1 MLQIRTTVNG
11 NNIFLDLY
19 QNEPVLLN
27 LSFAELQDIT
37 KKNSN
42 FSQTFSLPG
51 SKKNN
56 QVFNFFY
63 DLNAIPT
70 NFNPNNKFEASLLW
84 DGYEIMTGNIRLNS
98 VAIDKGEI
106 IYSVSFYNQ
115 IGDLMSNI
123 GDKFLFDLDLNYL
136 NHPYTEDVILYSNL
150 DPNLFSLTGSTDYSY
165 QNGKTMWG
173 LYNIGYEYISGNTV
187 NSGSTPLV
195 QFSQTNQTTSQYTPQ
210 APNFDF
216 VGSPVRDYYFKPSIQ
231 IRELYSAIVRE
242 AGYEIE
248 SSFFDTSYFKR
259 FYMPL
264 KFVDESIYSRNAI
277 LACYTYTNGDIPVD
291 YGFNSYTN
299 PSSGITCNDLGLTAT
314 TTSFNIPAEFA
325 GTYQFRFTFTVI
337 PRVDCDFDT
346 NTFAYLYFFFD
357 DGTTVEN
364 LYPYTSFCNGVGQPQ
379 QVSIDRTFNISGNS
393 QLEFYFQGDNVDI
406 SGFTS
411 QIINPPRFIPIG
423 STINYDIEFPPND
436 YAQIDFITSVNKYF
450 NLIVIPNTDYP
461 KKLIIEPIIDY
472 VGSGKVL
479 DWTKKVDASS
489 LQNLYPTSSLLN
501 GTLQFEFQ
509 LDQDYANQDFKS
521 QTNRIFGTDKFQ
533 LGQDYKD
540 SLTKFDFLFSSPID
554 ITVSNSFVPLIT
566 LSSMSKVKTVD
577 NQGQSLQTFVPFKIL
592 PKMVFRG
599 LTLPNDNYGFIAG
612 SGTTATTLC
621 TSGITYT
628 TNKAGAPLYYDDC
641 SGVQQVYYGS
651 VIGSNT
657 LPGCA
662 NPNTL
667 RYPLILFPVPSLTIT
682 NTGSSCNNVIPSQ
695 YQYWYMNDLQ
705 QDRWTNINRF
715 TTYPFNYNN
724 FSHYT
729 NFRGEDKT
737 NITPSEFTFINDD
750 LYNIYYQ
757 DYIEDI
763 VSEENKIYSTKIYL
777 YPEDIQSLTWKEKIL
792 INNTYF
798 RINKITNWN
807 ALEPSICDIELVKL
821 TKDYQPHPV
830 LYYDLNPCSSGATL
844 HSNSDLNF
852 NLYAYAGTYVKL
864 YDDALNYLGCY
875 GVSIGEYN
883 PAYTY
888 NHYYIGS
895 GYTSTNVG
903 AYSDCGCSGRT
914 PFNIVQEEPNEL
926 RVFYYRGIE
935 CDGSNEYNFTANTT
949 SLNTALIYKV
959 KDPATEITYCL
970 SGVSL
975 TTAALF
981 NYDFVSGYTTCFDCN
996 FIPPTPTPTPT
1007 ITASPTQTPSL
1018 TPTQT
1023 PTSTACTSSNVCME
1037 LIITGAT
1044 EESFAQ
1050 IEYNNCYGT
1059 LVGEIFTTNGIRYR
1073 CIEYIMGVA
1082 QIFSYTGM
1090 PEPTIFGGNCNTF
1103 SCPGGVVPLTPTPTP
1118 TNTQTPTPSSTFGST
1133 PTNTPTPEATPTNTP
1148 TNTRTPENT
1157 QTPTNTSTP
1166 TPTGTN
1172 TPSGELLVYAK
1183 FRNSE
1188 AYLQYQINYGSTEG
1202 VGNIDSL
1209 SCSYFTTITG
1219 LNPGDIVYFT
1229 TIGGYILAQS
1239 NSDCPN
1245 SGFACDQTYTFGSGT
1260 ESVYITVDGNT
1271 AC

>member
-11 NNIFLDLY
+11 KNIFLDLY

-27 LSFAELQDIT
+27 MSFAELQDIT

-70 NFNPNNKFEASLLW
+70 DFNPNNKFDASLLW
-84 DGYEIMTGNIRLNS
+84 DGYEIMYGNIRLNS

-106 IYSVSFYNQ
+106 VYSVSFYNQ

-136 NHPYTEDVILYSNL
+136 NHPYSEDVILYSNL
-150 DPNLFSLTGSTDYSY
+150 DPNLFSLTGATDYSY

-187 NSGSTPLV
+187 NSGTTPLV
-195 QFSQTNQTTSQYTPQ
+195 QFSQTNPTTLQYTPQ

-216 VGSPVRDYYFKPSIQ
+216 TGSPVHDYYFKPSIQ
-231 IRELYSAIVRE
+231 IRELYSAVVRE
-242 AGYEIE
+242 AGYEID

-277 LACYTYTNGDIPVD
+277 QACYTYNNQSIPVD
-291 YGFNSYTN
+291 FGYNTYTN
-299 PSSGITCNDLGLTAT
+299 PSSGITCNSLGWTAT

-325 GTYQFRFTFTVI
+325 GTYQFRFTFTVV
-337 PRVDCDFDT
+337 PRVECDFDT
-346 NTFAYLYFFFD
+346 STFPYLYFFFD
-357 DGTTVEN
+357 DGTTTET
-364 LYPYTSFCNGVGQPQ
+364 LYPYTTFCDATAQ
-379 QVSIDRTFNISGNS
+379 QVSIERSFIVSGNS
-393 QLEFYFQGDNVDI
+393 QLEFYFQGDYIDI

-411 QIINPPRFIPIG
+411 QIINGPRFIPNG
-423 STINYDIEFPPND
+423 SIINYDIEFPPND
-436 YAQIDFITSVNKYF
+436 YSQIDFITSVNKYF
-450 NLIVIPNTDYP
+450 NLIVVPNTDYP
-461 KKLIIEPIIDY
+461 KKLKIEPIIDY
-472 VGSGKVL
+472 VGKGGIL
-479 DWTKKVDASS
+479 DWTTKVDANSI
-489 LQNLYPTSSLLN
+489 QNLYPTSSLLN
-501 GTLQFEFQ
+501 GTLQFEFK

-533 LGQDYKD
+533 LGLDYKD
-540 SLTKFDFLFSSPID
+540 TLTKFEYLFSSPID
-554 ITVSNSFVPLIT
+554 ITVSNSYVPLIT
-566 LSSMSKVKTVD
+566 LSSMSKVKTID

-628 TNKAGAPLYYDDC
+628 TNLAGRPLFYNDC
-641 SGVQQVYYGS
+641 NGVQQVYYGS
-651 VIGSNT
+651 VVGSNV

-667 RYPLILFPVPSLTIT
+667 YYPYVLFPVPTLTIT
-682 NTGSSCNNVIPSQ
+682 NTGVSCNNVIPSQ
-695 YQYWYMNDLQ
+695 YQYWYMNELQ

-763 VSEENKIYSTKIYL
+763 TSEENKIYSTKIYL
-777 YPEDIQSLTWKEKIL
+777 YPNDIQSLNWDEKIL

-807 ALEPSICDIELVKL
+807 ALEPAICDIELVKL
-821 TKDYQPHPV
+821 TKDYTPHPV
-830 LYYDLNPCSSGATL
+830 LYYDLIPCSSGATL
-844 HSNSDLNF
+844 HSNSDLNY

-864 YDDALNYLGCY
+864 YDDALSYLGCY
-875 GVSIGEYN
+875 AVSIGEYD
-883 PAYTY
+883 PLDTY

-895 GYTSTNVG
+895 GYTSVNVG
-903 AYSDCGCSGRT
+903 AYADCGCSGRT
-914 PFNIVQEEPNEL
+914 PFIVVQEEPNED
-926 RVFYYRGIE
+926 RVFYFRGVE
-935 CDGSNEYNFTANTT
+935 CNGSNVYNFTANTT

-959 KDPATEITYCL
+959 KNPATDITYCL
-970 SGVSL
+970 SGISITTVSL
-975 TTAALF
+975 I
-981 NYDFVSGYTTCFDCN
+981 NYEFVNSYATCFDCN
-996 FIPPTPTPTPT
+996 FIAPSPTPTTTITPTPTY
-1007 ITASPTQTPSL
+1007 
-1018 TPTQT
+1018 TPT
-1023 PTSTACTSSNVCME
+1023 PTATRPPVGNCYCYDIVV
-1037 LIITGAT
+1037 TGT
-1044 EESFAQ
+1044 TQEEGGFIAS
-1050 IEYNNCYGT
+1050 IEYNNCFGE
-1059 LVGEIFTTNGIRYR
+1059 LVGTAYRIGPGTYHLCIQRIDGVVQYFNASGIDESYL
-1073 CIEYIMGVA
+1073 IGVGA
-1082 QIFSYTGM
+1082 
-1090 PEPTIFGGNCNTF
+1090 GNCNTGY
-1103 SCPGGVVPLTPTPTP
+1103 SCSGYTPLPPTTPTQTASNTPTATPGLTPTATPILSPTPTP
-1118 TNTQTPTPSSTFGST
+1118 TNNP
-1133 PTNTPTPEATPTNTP
+1133 
-1148 TNTRTPENT
+1148 
-1157 QTPTNTSTP
+1157 TP
-1166 TPTGTN
+1166 TPTE
-1172 TPSGELLVYAK
+1172 TPATSYTIYLADEYSCFPCNFTGNSVYVALP
-1183 FRNSE
+1183 SSTTP
-1188 AYLQYQINYGSTEG
+1188 NYGKFYTSASAEG
-1202 VGNIDSL
+1202 FVYQLILEAFGGPALILDGYN
-1209 SCSYFTTITG
+1209 TT
-1219 LNPGDIVYFT
+1219 N
-1229 TIGGYILAQS
+1229 
-1239 NSDCPN
+1239 C
-1245 SGFACDQTYTFGSGT
+1245 
-1260 ESVYITVDGNT
+1260 NT
-1271 AC
+1271 ACSF

>member
-1 MLQIRTTVNG
+1 MLQIRTTVDG
-11 NNIFLDLY
+11 KNIFLDLY
-19 QNEPVLLN
+19 QKEPVLLN

-70 NFNPNNKFEASLLW
+70 NFNPNDKFEANLLW
-84 DGYEIMTGNIRLNS
+84 DGYEIMRGNIRLNS

-136 NHPYTEDVILYSNL
+136 NHPYSEDVILYSNL
-150 DPNLFSLTGSTDYSY
+150 DPNLFSLTGATDYSY

-187 NSGSTPLV
+187 NSGTTPLI
-195 QFSQTNQTTSQYTPQ
+195 QFSQVDTTTLQYTPQ
-210 APNFDF
+210 APNFDY
-216 VGSPVRDYYFKPSIQ
+216 VESPVHDYYFKPSIQ
-231 IRELYSAIVRE
+231 IRELYSAVVRE

-277 LACYTYTNGDIPVD
+277 LACYTYTNESIPVD
-291 YGFNSYTN
+291 IGFDTYTN
-299 PSSGITCNDLGLTAT
+299 PSSGITCNDLGFTAT

-325 GTYQFRFTFTVI
+325 ATYQFRFTFTVI

-346 NTFAYLYFFFD
+346 STYAYLYFFFD
-357 DGTTVEN
+357 DGTTVET
-364 LYPYTSFCNGVGQPQ
+364 LYPYTTFCNGAGQPQ

-393 QLEFYFQGDNVDI
+393 QLEFYFQGDNIDI

-450 NLIVIPNTDYP
+450 NLIVIPNPDYP
-461 KKLIIEPIIDY
+461 KKLIIEPIVDY
-472 VGSGKVL
+472 IGSGEVL
-479 DWTKKVDASS
+479 DWTTKVDANSI
-489 LQNLYPTSSLLN
+489 QNLYPTSSLLN
-501 GTLQFEFQ
+501 GTLQFEFK

-533 LGQDYKD
+533 LGLDYKD
-540 SLTKFDFLFSSPID
+540 SLTKFEYLFSSPID
-554 ITVSNSFVPLIT
+554 ITVNNSYVPLIT
-566 LSSMSKVKTVD
+566 LSSMSKVKTID

-599 LTLPNDNYGFIAG
+599 LTIPNDNYGFIAG
-612 SGTTATTLC
+612 SGTTASTLC

-628 TNKAGAPLYYDDC
+628 TNTAGAPLFYDDC
-641 SGVQQVYYGS
+641 DGVQQVYYGS
-651 VIGSNT
+651 TVGSNT
-657 LPGCA
+657 LPFCA
-662 NPNTL
+662 NPLTI
-667 RYPLILFPVPSLTIT
+667 RYPFVLFPVPTLTIT
-682 NTGSSCNNVIPSQ
+682 SNGTACNIVVGSQ

-763 VSEENKIYSTKIYL
+763 ISEENKIYSTKIYL
-777 YPEDIQSLTWKEKIL
+777 YPQDIQSLTWKEKIL

-807 ALEPSICDIELVKL
+807 ALEPSICDIELIKL
-821 TKDYQPHPV
+821 TKDYKSHPI

-852 NLYAYAGTYVKL
+852 NLYAYAGTFVKL
-864 YDDALNYLGCY
+864 YDDGLNYLGCY
-875 GVSIGEYN
+875 GVSIGELN
-883 PAYTY
+883 SAYTY
-888 NHYYIGS
+888 SHYYIGS

-914 PFNIVQEEPNEL
+914 AFNIVQEEPNED

-935 CDGSNEYNFTANTT
+935 CDGSDEYNFTANTT

-959 KDPATEITYCL
+959 KDPATEITYCI
-970 SGVSL
+970 SGISITSATL
-975 TTAALF
+975 I
-981 NYDFVSGYTTCFDCN
+981 NYDFVNTYANCVDCN
-996 FIPPTPTPTPT
+996 FVPPTPTPT
-1007 ITASPTQTPSL
+1007 IT
-1018 TPTQT
+1018 
-1023 PTSTACTSSNVCME
+1023 
-1037 LIITGAT
+1037 
-1044 EESFAQ
+1044 
-1050 IEYNNCYGT
+1050 
-1059 LVGEIFTTNGIRYR
+1059 
-1073 CIEYIMGVA
+1073 
-1082 QIFSYTGM
+1082 
-1090 PEPTIFGGNCNTF
+1090 NT
-1103 SCPGGVVPLTPTPTP
+1103 
-1118 TNTQTPTPSSTFGST
+1118 ST
-1133 PTNTPTPEATPTNTP
+1133 PTNTPTPTPTIPPIGDCFCYDIIVSATTSGEGGLIASITYNDCFGVLTGRAFTTGPGTYQQCIQRLGGVVQYFSTDGIDESSLIGIGNGNCNTGYVCTGYVPLGATPTPTP
-1148 TNTRTPENT
+1148 TTTMTPTPSATIGLTPTATPQISPTPT
-1157 QTPTNTSTP
+1157 QTPTETINLTP
-1166 TPTGTN
+1166 TPTE
-1172 TPSGELLVYAK
+1172 TPVPSYESYYAD
-1183 FRNSE
+1183 RYE
-1188 AYLQYQINYGSTEG
+1188 
-1202 VGNIDSL
+1202 
-1209 SCSYFTTITG
+1209 C
-1219 LNPGDIVYFT
+1219 LNPGCSFDTPSVIVALPTGTTPQYGKFYYSLFDPGFSYMLDAP
-1229 TIGGYILAQS
+1229 TIGGPALIIETINY
-1239 NSDCPN
+1239 
-1245 SGFACDQTYTFGSGT
+1245 
-1260 ESVYITVDGNT
+1260 T
-1271 AC
+1271 ACGDACAS